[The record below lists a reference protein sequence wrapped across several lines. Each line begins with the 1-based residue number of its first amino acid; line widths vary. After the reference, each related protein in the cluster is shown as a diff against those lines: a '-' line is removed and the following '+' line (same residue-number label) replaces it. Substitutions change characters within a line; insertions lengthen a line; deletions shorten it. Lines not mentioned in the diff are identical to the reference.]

1 MSKLLSKLKLYEL
14 DKKNLDTTIV
24 NSKNSE
30 KDSLNNSVYDSV
42 IKSENDSLNNSEN
55 DTVIKPEND
64 TLKNAI
70 PFNYED
76 LYESVSI
83 NDGVIILENS
93 FINFK
98 LGEKTFNS
106 YFPFEVT
113 SILEIALKENQI
125 IHPSEILFLDTE
137 TTGLSGG
144 VGTYP
149 FLIGIAFFK
158 NEKFVIKQFFL
169 NELNDENKLWD
180 YLINYIHD
188 FKFVVTYNG
197 LSFDFPLIRTRLR
210 LHKIKDLPTLQYFDL
225 LHIFRRL
232 YPHKSLIKYSQQIL
246 ETELLSYI
254 RKDDISGKFI
264 PQIYFDYL
272 KYKVDNGI
280 SKIIKHNQLDIMGM
294 SLLFLEAIKLYKNK
308 FEVDGILRSG
318 FARVLLKSK
327 KTNEAMMLLEHV
339 KSLEFD
345 KTNKNILDK
354 YKINIKE
361 NVNLNHLEI
370 LKYSDLII
378 LAQIYKRQKK
388 YDLSI
393 EVFNKVVENYNC
405 DFARVAL
412 AKILE
417 HRKKDYRKALLHILF
432 LIKKQFEIENQNS
445 RSSDLL
451 IGKSNI
457 YKIKDLE
464 KRKKRLEL
472 KIETQKSAG
481 LSKNE

>member
-14 DKKNLDTTIV
+14 DKKNLDKTIV
-24 NSKNSE
+24 NNK
-30 KDSLNNSVYDSV
+30 
-42 IKSENDSLNNSEN
+42 NSEN
-55 DTVIKPEND
+55 DTV
-64 TLKNAI
+64 KNAI
-70 PFNYED
+70 SFKNEE
-76 LYESVSI
+76 LYETVSI

-93 FINFK
+93 YSNFK
-98 LGEKTFNS
+98 LGEKTFIS
-106 YFPFEVT
+106 YLPFEVT

-158 NEKFVIKQFFL
+158 NEKFVIRQFFL

-180 YLINYIHD
+180 YLINYIQD

-210 LHKIKDLPTLQYFDL
+210 LHKIKDLPTLQHFDL

-232 YPHKSLIKYSQQIL
+232 YPHKSLVKYSQQIL

-254 RKDDISGKFI
+254 RNDDISGKFI

-308 FEVDGILRSG
+308 FEVNGILRSG

-327 KTNEAMMLLEHV
+327 KTNEAMLLLEHV

-345 KTNKNILDK
+345 KTNNNNIYDK
-354 YKINIKE
+354 YKININE
-361 NVNLNHLEI
+361 NINLNHLEI

-378 LAQIYKRQKK
+378 LAQIYRRQKK

-405 DFARVAL
+405 DFARVSL
-412 AKILE
+412 AKIFE
-417 HRKKDYRKALLHILF
+417 HRKKDFKKALLHILF
-432 LIKKQFEIENQNS
+432 LIKKQSEIEKENS
-445 RSSDLL
+445 KSPNSL

-472 KIETQKSAG
+472 KIEIQNSRLFLKTPV
-481 LSKNE
+481 